1 MIEQDSLPESGEES
15 AELIIRSTIWQ
26 NRWLLVAGVILLV
39 PALIWL
45 LLDVGKGPVSVP
57 EQSEAELMALE
68 AEMMPDNPSEELDEP
83 GIYDATYYTAEQVA
97 FPDSEEVIG
106 IAVDGY
112 ACAYLLGGMND
123 VDQHIVHHD
132 LGDKKLTV
140 TYCDKSQCVA
150 VFDRAGTTAEIR
162 NGGFSGETLWLLYDG
177 KRFEQDAPDI
187 PLTNFPSVRTT
198 WGEWKKQHPDTR
210 VYVGLGLSFGE
221 TLKEDDS
228 VDQELQ

>member
-1 MIEQDSLPESGEES
+1 MIEEDSLTESGEES
-15 AELIIRSTIWQ
+15 ADQPPRTIWQ
-26 NRWLLVAGVILLV
+26 NRWLLVAGIILLV
-39 PALIWL
+39 PTLIWL
-45 LLDVGKGPVSVP
+45 LLDAGKGPAEVP
-57 EQSEAELMALE
+57 EQSEAELMAME

-83 GIYDATYYTAEQVA
+83 GIYDATYYTAEQVV

-106 IAVDGY
+106 VEVDGH

-132 LGDKKLTV
+132 LGDQKLTV

-150 VFDRAGTTAEIR
+150 VFDRAETTAEIR

-187 PLTNFPSVRTT
+187 PLTNYPSERTT
-198 WGEWKKQHPDTR
+198 WGEWKKQHPDTL
-210 VYVGLGLSFGE
+210 VYVGLGLSFGK
-221 TLKEDDS
+221 TLKENDT